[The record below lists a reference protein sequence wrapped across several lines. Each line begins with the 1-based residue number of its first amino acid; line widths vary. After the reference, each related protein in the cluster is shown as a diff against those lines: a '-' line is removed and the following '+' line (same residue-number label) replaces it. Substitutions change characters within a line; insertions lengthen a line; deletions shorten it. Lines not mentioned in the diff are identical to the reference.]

1 MPSGEPETT
10 GSLFGFYAKAD
21 VANYENI
28 PTELRQPALWLQY
41 YLSVDPKRP
50 DKKPRKHPTVK
61 YATPED
67 RTTNLKTLEY
77 LIANRQLAKGGGYQR
92 YVDKSEGFVFVDI
105 DKVRDPLTGDVQAW
119 AQDVINALDTYTE
132 ISASGTGFHLVMR
145 GRLPQDYHTEGSKVE
160 IYAGNTPNKLIAMTG
175 DVQDL
180 RLTIEDRQGQ
190 LTALLQRAQAGEF
203 GRNAETPVEW
213 RKKFHTVDELP
224 DGEIRFLIEKV
235 LPEGVGFVG
244 ALSGAGKTWFCL
256 SMTRALT
263 TGKSFLGCYAVPEP
277 VEVLY
282 LCPEMN
288 AKTFKKRCKLFGIRE
303 RFHCQTIA
311 DGAPLNLLDP
321 ALAQAVTELKPV
333 VFLDTAIRFAG
344 ADDENS
350 ASQNAHGMATAVF
363 RLIHLGAQAVVC
375 LHHRAKETAKHD
387 ELTLEN
393 TLRGTGDLGAM
404 CDVVWGLQCDKGDG
418 EGQYAKDSRRLV
430 RLAVRCVKAR
440 DFVGPEDFRIQL
452 AGHIERIGDFGVIE
466 DDSESARQAEI
477 DALDKAITANPK
489 IEKLKLEQLT
499 GIGRNRQETLAAQR
513 GWIFDK
519 KTKWARTIE
528 GDIHESY

>member
-1 MPSGEPETT
+1 M
-10 GSLFGFYAKAD
+10 
-21 VANYENI
+21 ANYENI

-41 YLSVDPKRP
+41 YLSSDPKRP

-67 RTTNLKTLEY
+67 RATNLKTLDY
-77 LIANRQLAKGGGYQR
+77 LIANRQLPKGGGYQR
-92 YVDKSEGFVFVDI
+92 YVDKAEGFVVVDI
-105 DKVRDPLTGDVQAW
+105 DKVRDPATGDVQPW
-119 AQDVINALDTYTE
+119 ALDVINALDTYTE
-132 ISASGTGFHLVMR
+132 ISASGSGFHLVAR
-145 GRLPQDYHTEGSKVE
+145 GTLPQDYHPEGTKVE

-180 RLTIEDRQGQ
+180 QLTIKDRQEQ
-190 LTALLQRAQAGEF
+190 LTALLQRAQTGEF
-203 GRNAETPVEW
+203 GGKAETQQVDW
-213 RKKFHTVDELP
+213 RQKFHTVDELP
-224 DGEIRFLIEKV
+224 DGEIRFLIDNV

-263 TGKSFLGCYAVPEP
+263 TGKSFLGCYPVPEP

-282 LCPEMN
+282 LCPEMSG
-288 AKTFKKRCKLFGIRE
+288 KTFKKRCRLFGIRE

-311 DGAPLNLLDP
+311 DGAPLDLFDP
-321 ALAQAVTELKPV
+321 TLAQAVAELKPV

-375 LHHRAKETAKHD
+375 LHHRAKETARQE

-404 CDVVWGLQCDKGDG
+404 CDVVWGLQNDKGDG
-418 EGQYAKDSRRLV
+418 DPQYAKDSKRMV
-430 RLAVRCVKAR
+430 RLAVSCVKAR
-440 DFVGPEDFRIQL
+440 DFAPPEDFRIQL
-452 AGHIERIGDFGVIE
+452 AGHIERVGDFAVML
-466 DDSESARQAEI
+466 DDEESSNQAEI
-477 DALDKAITANPK
+477 DALDKAITANPR
-489 IEKLKLEQLT
+489 IEKLQLQELT
-499 GIGRNRQETLAAQR
+499 GVGRNRQETLAAQR

-519 KTKWARTIE
+519 KTKWARTLE
-528 GDIHESY
+528 GAINEGY